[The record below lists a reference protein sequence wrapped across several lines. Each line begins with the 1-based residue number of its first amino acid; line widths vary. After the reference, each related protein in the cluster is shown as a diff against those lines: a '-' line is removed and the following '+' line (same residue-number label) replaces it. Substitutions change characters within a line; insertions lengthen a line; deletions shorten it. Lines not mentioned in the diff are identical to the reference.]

1 MLKQSMPPQLIQ
13 GSPHPSFIARQ
24 IRAYRYFF
32 LDLDP
37 LPRSHLSVACGG
49 WEHCASDYRVER
61 ADFEFY
67 GIEYVARGQGR
78 LRIGG
83 VESDLLPGCVFS
95 YRPFTKHRIESSS
108 VDPLVKYFV
117 DFSGRTAAGLIGR
130 SVFGPRGVALLH
142 QTQPIHDLFE
152 EMLETGS
159 RGGKLA
165 PRLCALLLE
174 LLAVRIEENAAQPG
188 GARDQSRET
197 FERCRAELIRNFR
210 TIHSVAEWAAASHLD
225 PAYMSRL
232 FRRFTR
238 ESPHAML
245 VRMKMNEA
253 AAHLA
258 GGRLS
263 VKETAA
269 KVGFSDPYH
278 FSRIFKNLY
287 GVPPSRFLAHRIHA
301 PVGKRDRPKNRA

>member
-1 MLKQSMPPQLIQ
+1 MPPQAIQ

-24 IRAYRYFF
+24 IQDYRYFF

-37 LPRSHLSVACGG
+37 LPRSSLTVACGG
-49 WEHCASDYRVER
+49 WEHCAADYRVER

-67 GIEYVARGQGR
+67 GIEYVARGRGR
-78 LRIGG
+78 LRIGRA
-83 VESDLLPGCVFS
+83 ESELMPGCVFS
-95 YRPFTKHRIESSS
+95 YRPFTKHRIESSPD
-108 VDPLVKYFV
+108 DPLVKYFV
-117 DFSGRTAAGLIGR
+117 DFSGRDAASLIGR
-130 SVFGPRGVALLH
+130 NIFGPRGVALLH
-142 QTQPIHDLFE
+142 QAQPIHDLFE

-174 LLAVRIEENAAQPG
+174 LLAGRIEENALLPG

-238 ESPHAML
+238 ETPHAML
-245 VRMKMNEA
+245 IRMKMNEA
-253 AAHLA
+253 ATHLV

-278 FSRIFKNLY
+278 FSRIFKILY
-287 GVPPSRFLAHRIHA
+287 GMPPSRFLAHRIHS
-301 PVGKRDRPKNRA
+301 RPKKSAR